1 MPFLSCVSEAR
12 VAATS
17 VRNDPEWR
25 QQASRCVK
33 GFYFI
38 ILLFFPFSSFKWKDF
53 FFFFEKKGIFPFKD

>member
-17 VRNDPEWR
+17 VRNDPAGL
-25 QQASRCVK
+25 QASRCVK

-53 FFFFEKKGIFPFKD
+53 FFEKKGIFPFKD